1 MGNRVESWKRQV
13 GSKKPQNQSPKNL
26 ESSLEDL
33 TKVHSGGDYARP
45 FLKTHKSS
53 LEKLS
58 RKELGASRKGLV
70 VRRKKPKPS

>member
-1 MGNRVESWKRQV
+1 MGNRVGRWKRQV
-13 GSKKPQNQSPKNL
+13 GSNKHQNQSPKNL

-45 FLKTHKSS
+45 YYIMVKIRHKK
-53 LEKLS
+53 KLS

-70 VRRKKPKPS
+70 LRG